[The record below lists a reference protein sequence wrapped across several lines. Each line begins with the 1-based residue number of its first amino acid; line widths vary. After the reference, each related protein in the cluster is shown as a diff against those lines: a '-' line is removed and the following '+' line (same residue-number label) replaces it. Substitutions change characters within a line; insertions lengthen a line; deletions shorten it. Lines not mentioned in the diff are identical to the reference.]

1 MANIKKIKIGETTYD
16 IRDASVPGQ
25 ISTAIGNLDS
35 SATVASESSGTI
47 TITKTIT
54 ETNGKIG
61 ADTETTT
68 TNTVAKIDEKDAQ
81 QVKSYF
87 TGEAPGPGNMVQ
99 AYVTLGQNAYSFSES
114 AWNQVER
121 SLIFD
126 REDPLE
132 DTPTDC

>member
-1 MANIKKIKIGETTYD
+1 MRTVYSIIQTKPSEGRLQYISKVENIFKERSASIMSEDVVGSVFD
-16 IRDASVPGQ
+16 I
-25 ISTAIGNLDS
+25 
-35 SATVASESSGTI
+35 VARE
-47 TITKTIT
+47 
-54 ETNGKIG
+54 N
-61 ADTETTT
+61 
-68 TNTVAKIDEKDAQ
+68 KIDEKDAQ